1 MIPDYEILKST
12 CNLWRNW
19 KDIEDS
25 WESVLFI
32 ADYFAEHADR
42 IAQHAGPYHWNDP
55 GDLFP
60 AFFFINQTFCCL
72 ILIHK
77 PLKNAIIIMNKSQP

>member
-1 MIPDYEILKST
+1 LKIYQIPFQPDYEILKKT

-32 ADYFAEHADR
+32 SDYFSANQDR
-42 IAQHAGPYHWNDP
+42 IAQHAGNGHWNDP
-55 GDLFP
+55 GN
-60 AFFFINQTFCCL
+60 ISL
-72 ILIHK
+72 I
-77 PLKNAIIIMNKSQP
+77 

>member
-1 MIPDYEILKST
+1 MMIIRYSCSWPAYFEFYRKPTMIPDYEILKST

-42 IAQHAGPYHWNDP
+42 IAPHAGPYHWNDP
-55 GDLFP
+55 GDLFA
-60 AFFFINQTFCCL
+60 AFFSF
-72 ILIHK
+72 
-77 PLKNAIIIMNKSQP
+77 SSS